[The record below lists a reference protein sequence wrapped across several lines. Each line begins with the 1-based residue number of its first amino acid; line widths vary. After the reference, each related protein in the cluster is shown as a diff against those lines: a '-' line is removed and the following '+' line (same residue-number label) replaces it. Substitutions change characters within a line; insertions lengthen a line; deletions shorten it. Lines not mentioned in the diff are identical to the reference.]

1 MTTILYVCSG
11 NTCRSPLAMVIGRI
25 IAPHLRHV
33 SAGTAP
39 GIGDPAASCTKAI
52 ALTRYGVDLSEHRA
66 QYVADAYVPGM
77 RVIAMS
83 DGNARA
89 CRRLA
94 GWREDDVTT
103 LSIPDPFGGTLDDY
117 RETADMLE
125 RELTRILPVPTTWQ
139 RIVATFRGWSYYTGK
154 EA

>member
-1 MTTILYVCSG
+1 M
-11 NTCRSPLAMVIGRI
+11 AIGRT

-39 GIGDPAASCTKAI
+39 GIGEPAATHSAAI
-52 ALTRYGVDLSEHRA
+52 AAARYGVDLSEHRA
-66 QYVADAYVPGM
+66 QYVADVYVPGM
-77 RVIAMS
+77 RVVAMS
-83 DGNARA
+83 DSNARA

-103 LSIPDPFGGTLDDY
+103 LNVPDPFGGTLNDY

-125 RELTRILPVPTTWQ
+125 TELTRILPTPTTWQ
-139 RIVATFRGWSYYTGK
+139 RIVAAFRGWEYYTGK